1 MTNYQKKSKS
11 PKGKKQA
18 KKQAKT
24 TTTKLPYQS
33 PTVSDD
39 DSHPLDDPLDPLL
52 INSKPDDIPK
62 PIRLNNAYADW
73 LAEEAAGEL
82 EPVYKKESVR
92 SIATRHGLGESS
104 LRYRI
109 SCKKSKAEEAQDRQ
123 RLTPLEEE
131 ALKNWCL

>member
-39 DSHPLDDPLDPLL
+39 DSHPLDNPLDLLL

-92 SIATRHGLGESS
+92 LITIRYGLGESL

-109 SCKKSKAEEAQDRQ
+109 SCKKSKAEEVQDR
-123 RLTPLEEE
+123 
-131 ALKNWCL
+131 